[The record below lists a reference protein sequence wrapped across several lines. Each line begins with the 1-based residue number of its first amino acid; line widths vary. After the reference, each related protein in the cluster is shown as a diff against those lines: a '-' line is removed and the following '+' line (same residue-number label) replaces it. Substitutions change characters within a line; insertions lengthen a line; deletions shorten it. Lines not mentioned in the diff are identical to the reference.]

1 MIRSLQ
7 IKLVLSLALLVVM
20 LLVAAI
26 MSMMEFRNMGD
37 SVKGVLNN
45 NFSSIE
51 AAKRMMEALEREDSG
66 LLLWIIGDRDE
77 GAQTIHAS
85 HAIIRSALQDAVK
98 NINETDEPRHI
109 SDINTTYD
117 AYHASVLSIVD
128 GEMLPEEAK
137 EIYNSETHSLF
148 FSAKETMNA
157 LLMLNQ
163 EQMYQQSEI
172 IQERSRRAM
181 MPAFISLVAAVLFA
195 LLLFYFI
202 RIYFFLPVKKLTEN
216 IRDYYPE
223 KGRLDGGIVTR
234 DEFKQLEEEL
244 NNLISRLLWRRENFK
259 E

>member
-7 IKLVLSLALLVVM
+7 IKLVLSLSLLVVM
-20 LLVAAI
+20 LLAAAV

-51 AAKRMMEALEREDSG
+51 AAKRMMDALEREDSG
-66 LLLWIIGDRDE
+66 LLLWIIGDREE
-77 GAQTIHAS
+77 GAQTIHS
-85 HAIIRSALQDAVK
+85 SQAIIRSALRDAEK
-98 NINETDEPRHI
+98 NITETDEPRHI
-109 SDINTTYD
+109 SDITEGYD
-117 AYHASVLSIVD
+117 AYHASVLTILEEAS
-128 GEMLPEEAK
+128 PPAEAK
-137 EIYNSETHSLF
+137 ETYDNETRLLF
-148 FSAKETMNA
+148 FRAKLAVNA

-163 EQMYQQSEI
+163 EQMYHQSEI

-202 RIYFFLPVKKLTEN
+202 RIYFFRPIKKLTES

-223 KGRLDGGIVTR
+223 KGRLDVCTVTR
-234 DEFKQLEEEL
+234 DEFKQLEEEM
-244 NNLISRLLWRRENFK
+244 NNLISRLLWRRDNHK

>member
-7 IKLVLSLALLVVM
+7 IKLVLSLSLLVVM
-20 LLVAAI
+20 LLAAAV
-26 MSMMEFRNMGD
+26 MSMREFRNMGD

-51 AAKRMMEALEREDSG
+51 AAKRMMDALEREDSG
-66 LLLWIIGDRDE
+66 LLLWIIGEQEE
-77 GAQTIHAS
+77 GSQTIQAS
-85 HAIIRSALQDAVK
+85 QAIIRSALEDAVK
-98 NINETDEPRHI
+98 NITETDEPRHI
-109 SDINTTYD
+109 SDITESYD
-117 AYHASVLSIVD
+117 AYHASVLSILE
-128 GEMLPEEAK
+128 GALPPAEAK
-137 EIYNSETHSLF
+137 EIYNSKTQSLF
-148 FSAKETMNA
+148 FSAKKAVNA

-163 EQMYQQSEI
+163 EQMYHQSEI

-202 RIYFFLPVKKLTEN
+202 RIYFFRPVKKLTEN

-223 KGRLDGGIVTR
+223 KGRLDACIATR
-234 DEFKQLEEEL
+234 DEFKQLEEEM
-244 NNLISRLLWRRENFK
+244 NNLISRLLWRREQPK